1 MKISTFENFT
11 PFFMKT
17 AAIGKAPYKG
27 PAAAAPRRKES
38 TIPLIPDSS
47 PRCQIILSLGI
58 HTSRRPNRIN
68 IGGITD
74 NISRKLDP
82 VMLKALRPS

>member
-1 MKISTFENFT
+1 
-11 PFFMKT
+11 MKT